1 MFLRRMTA
9 WVLFALVSLSGMAQ
23 AAVLPGPL
31 VTPEWLAANAGKV
44 TVLDVRDYPEEYRG
58 APRFETDA
66 TGKKT
71 LVEVGG
77 HIPGALLVDFAKI
90 RAARVIDGRKISGMV
105 LEAPALEQLMRQI
118 GVKAGQP
125 IVIASTG
132 NTIED
137 FDGAARLYWTLKYY
151 GATELAILDGGY
163 VRWIDEGRPTEDAV
177 PIVATGD
184 WSAAAPR
191 EDLFADTAEVQA
203 ALSSGVQLVDARPL
217 AFFFGLTKRPAVA
230 AYGHI
235 PGSRVLPTDLRAKPQ
250 GSGFRYLTSDDYR
263 RALAGMDIAIDQP
276 TITYCNTG
284 HMAAGAWFILSEVL
298 GNSKV
303 SLYDGS
309 MVEWADGKRPVVNS
323 R

>member
-1 MFLRRMTA
+1 MNA
-9 WVLFALVSLSGMAQ
+9 WVLVALVSLSGMAQ

-31 VTPEWLAANAGKV
+31 VTPEWLASNLGKV
-44 TVLDVRDYPEEYRG
+44 TVLDVRDYPEEYLG
-58 APRFETDA
+58 APQFETDTA
-66 TGKKT
+66 GKKT

-77 HIPGALLVDFAKI
+77 HIPGALLVDFSKI
-90 RAARVIDGRKISGMV
+90 RAARVVDGRKISGMV
-105 LEAPALEQLMRQI
+105 LEGSALEQLMRQI

-163 VRWIDEGRPTEDAV
+163 VRWIDEGRPSEDSAPAV
-177 PIVATGD
+177 TSGD

-191 EDLFADTAEVQA
+191 DELFADTSEVQA
-203 ALSSGVQLVDARPL
+203 AMTSGVQLVDARPL

-263 RALAGMDIAIDQP
+263 RALAGMDISADQP

-284 HMAAGAWFILSEVL
+284 HMAAGAWFILSEIL
-298 GNSKV
+298 DNSKV

>member
-1 MFLRRMTA
+1 
-9 WVLFALVSLSGMAQ
+9 
-23 AAVLPGPL
+23 
-31 VTPEWLAANAGKV
+31 VTPEWLAANAAKV

-58 APRFETDA
+58 APTFETDA
-66 TGKKT
+66 KGKKT

-77 HIPGALLVDFAKI
+77 HIPGARLVEFAKI
-90 RAARVIDGRKISGMV
+90 RTSRVIEGRKVSGMV
-105 LEAPALEQLMRQI
+105 LDASALEQLMRQV
-118 GVKAGQP
+118 GVNAGQP

-151 GATELAILDGGY
+151 GAKELAILDGGY
-163 VRWIDEGRPTEDAV
+163 VRWIDEGRPTEDAAPV
-177 PIVATGD
+177 VTMGD
-184 WSAAAPR
+184 WVASAPR
-191 EDLFADTAEVQA
+191 DDLFADAAEVQSA
-203 ALSSGVQLVDARPL
+203 MSSGLQLVDARPL

-230 AYGHI
+230 SYGHI
-235 PGSRVLPTDLRAKPQ
+235 PGSRVFPTDLRGKPE
-250 GSGFRYLTSDDYR
+250 GSGFRYLTADDYR
-263 RALAGMDIAIDQP
+263 RALSGMDIATDQP

-298 GNSKV
+298 GNPAV

-309 MVEWADGKRPVVNS
+309 MVEWADGKRPVVNT

>member
-1 MFLRRMTA
+1 MSIPRLYACALLIVATLIGTA
-9 WVLFALVSLSGMAQ
+9 R

-31 VTPEWLAANAGKV
+31 VTPEWLAANADKV
-44 TVLDVRDYPEEYRG
+44 AILDVRDYPEEYRG
-58 APRFETDA
+58 APTFETDA
-66 TGKKT
+66 KGKKT

-77 HIPGALLVDFAKI
+77 HIPGARLVDFAKI
-90 RAARVIDGRKISGMV
+90 RTTRLIEGRKISGMV
-105 LEAPALEQLMRQI
+105 LEASAFEQLMRQT
-118 GVKAGQP
+118 GVRAGQA

-151 GATELAILDGGY
+151 GAQEIAILDGGY
-163 VRWIDEGRPTEDAV
+163 VRWLDEGRPSEDMPPAV
-177 PIVATGD
+177 TAGD
-184 WSAAAPR
+184 WAASAPR
-191 EDLFADTAEVQA
+191 DDLFADTSEVQA
-203 ALSSGVQLVDARPL
+203 AMSSGLQLVDARPL

-230 AYGHI
+230 AYWHI

-250 GSGFRYLTSDDYR
+250 GSGFRYLAADDYR
-263 RALAGMDIAIDQP
+263 RALAGMQIETDQP

-298 GNSKV
+298 GNPAV
-303 SLYDGS
+303 ALYDGS
-309 MVEWADGKRPVVNS
+309 MVEWADGKRPVANT

>member
-1 MFLRRMTA
+1 MSASRLS
-9 WVLFALVSLSGMAQ
+9 LFALLLVASLVGVAR

-31 VTPEWLAANAGKV
+31 VTPEWLAANADKV
-44 TVLDVRDYPEEYRG
+44 VILDVRDYPEEYRG
-58 APRFETDA
+58 APTFETDA
-66 TGKKT
+66 NGKKS

-77 HIPGALLVDFAKI
+77 HIPGARLVDFAKI
-90 RAARVIDGRKISGMV
+90 RTARVIDGRKISGMV
-105 LEAPALEQLMRQI
+105 LEASAFEQLMQQA
-118 GVKAGQP
+118 GVKAGQA

-132 NTIED
+132 SAIED

-151 GATELAILDGGY
+151 GAKEIAILDGGY
-163 VRWIDEGRPTEDAV
+163 VRWLDEGRPTEDAPPAV
-177 PIVATGD
+177 TAGD
-184 WSAAAPR
+184 WVASAPR
-191 EDLFADTAEVQA
+191 DDLLADTTEVQA
-203 ALSSGVQLVDARPL
+203 AMSSGLQLVDARPL
-217 AFFFGLTKRPAVA
+217 AFFFGLTKRSAVA

-250 GSGFRYLTSDDYR
+250 GSGFRYLAADDYR
-263 RALAGMDIAIDQP
+263 RALAGMQIESDRP

-298 GNSKV
+298 GNPAV

-309 MVEWADGKRPVVNS
+309 MVEWADGKRPVANS